1 MSKRGLWIY
10 GAWTTALI
18 ALYLLLPAFGLP
30 LLLAIMLTTTAAVAI
45 GVRRNH
51 PRRRLPWV
59 LIGGATFAFGTGSI
73 TAVVLSEVLH
83 QTAFPSLADGI
94 FLGVFMPLLFLGL
107 LSLTRS
113 GAAVRDRASMIDAL
127 ILTAGAGFLS
137 WVFLVS

>member
-1 MSKRGLWIY
+1 MSRRVLWVYGLW
-10 GAWTTALI
+10 TTTLV
-18 ALYLLLPAFGLP
+18 ALYLLFPSFRLLP
-30 LLLAIMLTTTAAVAI
+30 LALLMLSSAVAI
-45 GVRRNH
+45 GLGVRRNR

-59 LIGGATFAFGTGSI
+59 LLAGGTLAFGTGSI

-83 QTAFPSLADGI
+83 QTAFPSVADAI
-94 FLGVFMPLLFLGL
+94 FLLACYPMQLLGL

-137 WVFLVS
+137 